1 MCSRDCVLRE
11 RAAGY
16 SIVSIS
22 EMCSCS
28 VRRVREILAEE
39 DPLKELDKLQLECE
53 ERGGF
58 VLPVPCGNL
67 PEVYDETLFQREL
80 HGIKYYCCR

>member
-16 SIVSIS
+16 NTREIAEFCNCSIYA
-22 EMCSCS
+22 
-28 VRRVREILAEE
+28 VRKILAEE

-53 ERGGF
+53 GQGGF
-58 VLPVPCGNL
+58 VLPIACSTL

-80 HGIKYYCCR
+80 YGVKYYCCR